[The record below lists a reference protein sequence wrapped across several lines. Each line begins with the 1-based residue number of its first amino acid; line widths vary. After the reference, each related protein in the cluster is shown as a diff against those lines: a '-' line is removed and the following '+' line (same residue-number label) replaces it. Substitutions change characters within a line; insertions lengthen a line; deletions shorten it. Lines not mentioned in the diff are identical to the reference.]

1 MNPIVCLGVDPAPS
15 WGGAV
20 AECVYDDNGFRDFK
34 IPEEKAH
41 GELRTRFDK
50 LKNPSS
56 GKHAIV
62 GWDAPLTGPPDPDD
76 KDTSLCDK
84 QLSYRGI
91 EKALSPLIGKK
102 EKQVKGVSVLPFGGC
117 SHWTITRNLVGL
129 PRVGEW
135 DRAEEEL
142 PFRLL
147 TEDTQPS
154 EKELSE
160 KPCIVEVHPAVAL
173 WLWASWDN
181 LNQWRGSTD
190 FIYKGRI
197 KKQEGEKETTKVNLK
212 ERRGKILDLV
222 FERWKNY
229 PDSSQFMEQL
239 NIRKYRTEIIETG
252 DSLDAFI
259 AMALVCLFVK
269 KTTQPDQRRV
279 KLFGDRE
286 RGAMLLPDHKEIPAE
301 LRHAR

>member
-1 MNPIVCLGVDPAPS
+1 M
-15 WGGAV
+15 
-20 AECVYDDNGFRDFK
+20 
-34 IPEEKAH
+34 
-41 GELRTRFDK
+41 
-50 LKNPSS
+50 
-56 GKHAIV
+56 
-62 GWDAPLTGPPDPDD
+62 
-76 KDTSLCDK
+76 
-84 QLSYRGI
+84 
-91 EKALSPLIGKK
+91 
-102 EKQVKGVSVLPFGGC
+102 
-117 SHWTITRNLVGL
+117 GL